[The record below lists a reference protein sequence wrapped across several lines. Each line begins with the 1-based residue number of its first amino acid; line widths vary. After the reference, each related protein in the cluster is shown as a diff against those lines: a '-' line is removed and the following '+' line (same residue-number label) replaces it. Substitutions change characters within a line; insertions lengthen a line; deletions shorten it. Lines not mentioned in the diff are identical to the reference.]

1 MLPANDALRE
11 VSVDFNCYMQQK
23 RLQGF
28 YVVPNL
34 LHEKVGISVVW
45 HLCVQNKSILH
56 DRIYEY
62 TCKACVQAYQF
73 SNVHLCIG
81 QNMML
86 LLAF

>member
-45 HLCVQNKSILH
+45 HLCVKTSLYYMIVSMNILA
-56 DRIYEY
+56 RLVYRPTNFQMC
-62 TCKACVQAYQF
+62 TCA
-73 SNVHLCIG
+73 
-81 QNMML
+81 
-86 LLAF
+86 